1 MESERLK
8 EKASR
13 LSAEGRLAP
22 AEVIYRQLLSEQP
35 RDAALWLKHAEV
47 LKRLERRG
55 PAVNSY
61 RMAARLLMEQGHG
74 QRAVAC
80 LKQALEQ
87 QPDDLDI
94 VTEIIRCEL
103 TQRQDELRRSTQR
116 ARVDFD
122 PFPLEE
128 LPPLAGRPIFLAA
141 EPPPARSPAMF
152 QARPPRER
160 EAWPQVVRRSLGE
173 VAIRPSPFSPWVVL
187 TSTAEIDVR
196 IQDDPLDEPAEWVD
210 EPWK

>member
-1 MESERLK
+1 MDLAQLK

-22 AEVIYRQLLSEQP
+22 AEVLYRQLLGAQP

-103 TQRQDELRRSTQR
+103 AQRQEDLRRSQQT
-116 ARVDFD
+116 ASVDFD
-122 PFPLEE
+122 FLPLEE
-128 LPPLAGRPIFLAA
+128 LPPVAERASFLELPA
-141 EPPPARSPAMF
+141 PARSPAMF

-187 TSTAEIDVR
+187 TSTSEIDVR
-196 IQDDPLDEPAEWVD
+196 IQDDPLDEPAGWVD